1 VIAHEV
7 GHHVQTLLGISSK
20 IQAARQQGRQM
31 QGDGGL
37 LVRQELQ
44 ADCFAGVW
52 ANRAQKRLNWLEPG
66 DIEEALNAANAIGD
80 DRLQQQG
87 QGRVVPDS
95 FTHGTSAQRV
105 RWFKTGFAQGQI
117 TQCDTFAAKS
127 L

>member
-1 VIAHEV
+1 ME
-7 GHHVQTLLGISSK
+7 GST
-20 IQAARQQGRQM
+20 
-31 QGDGGL
+31 GL

-52 ANRAQKRLNWLEPG
+52 AYNAQNRLNWLEPG

-80 DRLQQQG
+80 DRLQQQSS
-87 QGRVVPDS
+87 GRVVPDS

>member
-1 VIAHEV
+1 MFGGLAFLV
-7 GHHVQTLLGISSK
+7 GGNMAVTAS
-20 IQAARQQGRQM
+20 R
-31 QGDGGL
+31 DGGL

-105 RWFKTGFAQGQI
+105 RWFKTGFQATDLG
-117 TQCDTFAAKS
+117 QCDTFATDQ